1 MRSSAGSISV
11 IAVTAGGCSAPA
23 GRSLCRPAL
32 RRRRG
37 PWVVARLQVGHP
49 RAGDGELVA
58 GGVELPDPG
67 DPELVARGAQLLAG
81 EGQLVL
87 QRDDPGG
94 RLQELAGVLSC
105 LQSS

>member
-1 MRSSAGSISV
+1 AGSISV

-49 RAGDGELVA
+49 RASDGELVA
-58 GGVELPDPG
+58 GGVELPGPG
-67 DPELVARGAQLLAG
+67 E
-81 EGQLVL
+81 LVL

-94 RLQELAGVLSC
+94 RLQGHALVEELPQPGGERQLPPRIAAVPTLGALRR
-105 LQSS
+105 